1 MDVMGLLGAAAAP
14 PLPGGPSPGVIALY
28 ATVVGGAWLRPAV
41 ITTAGRRP
49 ESIVLPRSPSSHGRS
64 RAESLREARMQRMRP
79 IRHQPTHRLSSFGAL
94 GPASQRA
101 RALARLGP
109 FLSPEGDA
117 HGPGQL

>member
-1 MDVMGLLGAAAAP
+1 M
-14 PLPGGPSPGVIALY
+14 
-28 ATVVGGAWLRPAV
+28 
-41 ITTAGRRP
+41 
-49 ESIVLPRSPSSHGRS
+49 LPRSLVLTWARC
-64 RAESLREARMQRMRP
+64 AEALREARMRRMRP
-79 IRHQPTHRLSSFGAL
+79 IRHQPTHRLSSCGAL